1 MERVRIMARE
11 KGKTGAKHAPVQ
23 HSQETS
29 EPGRR
34 RGQKKF
40 TEAVTVRYG
49 TALYGTIQ
57 NIIESAHA
65 AQDFTYTSPADLI
78 RAALQA
84 YKEGM
89 ELTELAVQGDKTE
102 TTLRMPG
109 DLKNFYQ
116 SLPARMRTQILERA
130 IRTFIKNM

>member
-1 MERVRIMARE
+1 MERVRIKARE
-11 KGKTGAKHAPVQ
+11 LKKTGAKHAPVQ
-23 HSQETS
+23 HSRETS
-29 EPGRR
+29 EPGQRR
-34 RGQKKF
+34 DQKKF

-102 TTLRMPG
+102 TTLRMPS

>member
-11 KGKTGAKHAPVQ
+11 KGKTGAKRAPVQ
-23 HSQETS
+23 HSQETP

-84 YKEGM
+84 YKDGM

-102 TTLRMPG
+102 TTLRMPS